1 MIIKKTALILGGSS
15 GIGLATAH
23 KLAAEGFNLLLVH
36 RDRRSVLE
44 NFEHEKS
51 RMADLGVKV
60 HSYNS
65 DAVAADKVDELI
77 EQFSK
82 EVSTEGISVVLH
94 AISRGNL
101 KTTNPDLGASLTEQD
116 LNLTMEAM
124 AISFYSWV
132 KKLHLKGLLN
142 NNARLISLTS
152 SGSTRYWKGYAAV
165 GMAKAALENLTQY
178 MAVEYGSV
186 GYTVNAIHA
195 GITDTPS
202 LQMIPG
208 YDLLKAGASAKN
220 PKGRMTQPADVAN
233 AIYLLTRPEA
243 AWINGSI
250 IRVDGGEHFLA

>member
-1 MIIKKTALILGGSS
+1 MSKWALILGSSS

-36 RDRRSVLE
+36 RDRRSVMEAFDLE
-44 NFEHEKS
+44 RQK
-51 RMADLGVKV
+51 MV
-60 HSYNS
+60 HSGAEVRSFNA
-65 DAVAADKVDELI
+65 DAIAADKIDELI
-77 EQFSK
+77 RQFS
-82 EVSTEGISVVLH
+82 EVLLAGDISVVVH

-116 LNLTMEAM
+116 LLLTMEAM
-124 AISFYSWV
+124 AFGFHTWIR
-132 KKLHLKGLLN
+132 KLHTSGLLASS
-142 NNARLISLTS
+142 ARLIALTS

-208 YDLLKAGASAKN
+208 YDLLKTGATAKN

-250 IRVDGGEHFLA
+250 IRVDGGEHFMA